1 VITVCLQVVSAMQ
14 YLESRRYMLHR
25 DLAAR
30 NFLVTEEFR
39 VKLADFG
46 RARYVIDDSYDAPRS
61 EKICIKW
68 SAPEVL
74 LDSVYSTKSDVWAMG
89 VVFWE
94 VLSHG
99 ERPYSSLSGEQT
111 AVYVVEGGRLD
122 KPPGCPRDL
131 YSIMRS
137 CWRRNAIDRP
147 SFAHLSDKL
156 RSKSS
161 IYYVRPP
168 RTVNDKLNQ
177 VRNSVHGLRLNR
189 IVSPP
194 RYKQKAPISGG
205 RKSYKM
211 RKSATTSDNNIRLDL
226 DLVDEMDRRI
236 PVTSSSETSLNSL
249 PGANGLMDDIGRGD
263 KIRKSLRKLINMKTN
278 GKHRKQNSRLMRVS
292 DMNDV
297 RSAGFGY
304 T

>member
-1 VITVCLQVVSAMQ
+1 MQ
-14 YLESRRYMLHR
+14 YLESRRFMLHR

-30 NFLVTEEFR
+30 NFLVTEEFC

-46 RARYVIDDSYDAPRS
+46 RARYVFDDSYQAPRN

-68 SAPEVL
+68 SPPEVL

-122 KPPGCPRDL
+122 KPPGCPPDL
-131 YSIMRS
+131 FAIMRS
-137 CWRRNAIDRP
+137 CWRRKAEDRP

-168 RTVNDKLNQ
+168 RTSNNKLMN
-177 VRNSVHGLRLNR
+177 VRNSNPVRDENKV
-189 IVSPP
+189 VSPS
-194 RYKQKAPISGG
+194 RHKVKAPNSVGN
-205 RKSYKM
+205 KSATSRNM
-211 RKSATTSDNNIRLDL
+211 RKSATASGDCLRLDL

-236 PVTSSSETSLNSL
+236 PVTSSSETSLTSI
-249 PGANGLMDDIGRGD
+249 PGPGGTADDIGRGD
-263 KIRKSLRKLINMKTN
+263 RIRKSLRKLMNIKTN
-278 GKHRKQNSRLMRVS
+278 GKHRKVLRAS
-292 DMNDV
+292 DLNDI